1 MTILKIFLF
10 FSLIKYLSAE
20 CSGLIDGIS
29 LNFVNPNGISL
40 LKSESA
46 RCLNM
51 LTCDVLSAPSETIIE
66 WIYNGKVVRSNSAE
80 EEEFTS
86 SNTQNNKKE
95 LGLSETS
102 HRICFHD
109 LLNSNGGNKK
119 KKRSIYG
126 IGADIR
132 CKVRLACNPLISIES
147 GPFDLLELSSPPPPP
162 LLSRK
167 IIDLKEGKRKS
178 RSLRSAPSISLI
190 TSSRM
195 EIAGGIIKLICKV
208 EGEPEPKI
216 DWNLM
221 AVDGN
226 ELLIPKQIEEIPFI
240 KELNNGEELLVDT
253 KMTEH
258 ASFTLQCRASNCFGD
273 DSATSTIILLRD

>member
-1 MTILKIFLF
+1 MMLLKIFLLIIR
-10 FSLIKYLSAE
+10 FSLIKYVSGE

-29 LNFVNPNGISL
+29 LNFVNPSGISL

-51 LTCDVLSAPSETIIE
+51 LTCDVISAPSETIVE
-66 WIYNGKVVRSNSAE
+66 WLYNGKVVRSNSAE
-80 EEEFTS
+80 EFKLI
-86 SNTQNNKKE
+86 SNTQNNLKDQQ

-109 LLNSNGGNKK
+109 LLNSNGRNK

-132 CKVRLACNPLISIES
+132 CKVRLACDPLISIES
-147 GPFDLLELSSPPPPP
+147 GPFDLLELSSPPP
-162 LLSRK
+162 LFSRK
-167 IIDLKEGKRKS
+167 IEKEGKRKS

-195 EIAGGIIKLICKV
+195 EIAGGIIKLNCKAF
-208 EGEPEPKI
+208 GDPEPKI

-221 AVDGN
+221 AMDGN
-226 ELLIPKQIEEIPFI
+226 ELLIPKQIEELPFI
-240 KELNNGEELLVDT
+240 TDLKNGELLVDT
-253 KMTEH
+253 KLTEH

-273 DSATSTIILLRD
+273 DLATSTVILLRD